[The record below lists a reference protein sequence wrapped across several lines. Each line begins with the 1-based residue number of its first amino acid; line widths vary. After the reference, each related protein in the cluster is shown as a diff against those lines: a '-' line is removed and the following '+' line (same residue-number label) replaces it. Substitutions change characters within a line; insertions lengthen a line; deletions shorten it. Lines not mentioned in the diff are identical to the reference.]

1 MYLATHLNSIY
12 FTAAIILATK
22 GYRHN
27 MVARNNAQLNQCCLM
42 TDKYWF
48 AVSFL
53 QPVQVRK
60 TLDADPR
67 YRSLADRRGLLPQ
80 RWPRRKGYQ

>member
-42 TDKYWF
+42 TDKY
-48 AVSFL
+48 
-53 QPVQVRK
+53 
-60 TLDADPR
+60 
-67 YRSLADRRGLLPQ
+67 
-80 RWPRRKGYQ
+80 

>member
-48 AVSFL
+48 AFNFL
-53 QPVQVRK
+53 QSARARK
-60 TLDADPR
+60 TLDVDLR
-67 YRSLADRRGLLPQ
+67 YQWLAGKHWLLLE